1 MPSVKETDEESPLI
15 KRTQDYRDL
24 LQNKIGSD
32 SFNNRAAQTF
42 NLTLK
47 PKEITFDISHVSK
60 SDNQQQQRDLFSYR
74 MVTTRDQ
81 SLQAS
86 TYEIDDECKKVRDT
100 ESVKMKKEYD
110 ESIQE
115 IMKVKEKSL
124 RNLIDPDKMT
134 S

>member
-1 MPSVKETDEESPLI
+1 MDGSGDESGSQRRENKTKDYKDPNALDTDVDKIQSISIEETETITLFNMPSVKETDEESPLI

-81 SLQAS
+81 SL
-86 TYEIDDECKKVRDT
+86 
-100 ESVKMKKEYD
+100 
-110 ESIQE
+110 
-115 IMKVKEKSL
+115 
-124 RNLIDPDKMT
+124 
-134 S
+134 